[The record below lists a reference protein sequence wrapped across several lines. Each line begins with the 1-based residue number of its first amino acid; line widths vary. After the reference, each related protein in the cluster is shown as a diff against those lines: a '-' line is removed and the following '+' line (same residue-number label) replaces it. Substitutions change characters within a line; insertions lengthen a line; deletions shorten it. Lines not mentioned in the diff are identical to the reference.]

1 MIAQKAAH
9 MRRSERFK
17 RRIAEQFQQNQYGA
31 TMPPPASP
39 YQPYAALHE
48 RPSGAG
54 DQRPTAMQILHDEGL
69 LEGALVGKTFLI
81 TGCSSGLG
89 IETARALYATGAD
102 VFVTV
107 RPTKATKGDE
117 VLQAIKKSVPG
128 GKGRLELVLMDLS
141 IPQSVRGAADD
152 FLKKSRILN
161 VLICNAGVM
170 MCPMSLTPDEGFEM
184 HMASNHFGHFLLF
197 QLLKETLLASA
208 TPENSSRVVIVSS
221 AGHRFSPVRFDDMNF
236 ARDGYNPILAYGQ
249 SKTANIYMASSI
261 ERHFGH
267 RRLHAYSVHPGV
279 ILDTDLPRYQTNDS
293 LDSDFNMEELLPL
306 MKSIPQGAATQVWAA
321 TARHLNDR
329 GGSYLADCGECGPFE
344 EGASVAAA
352 GYGPHAYDDHAE
364 ETLWRLSCEAFVIA
378 NE

>member
-1 MIAQKAAH
+1 
-9 MRRSERFK
+9 
-17 RRIAEQFQQNQYGA
+17 
-31 TMPPPASP
+31 MPPPVKP

-48 RPSGAG
+48 GPNGAG

-69 LEGALVGKTFLI
+69 LEGGALVGKTFLI

-89 IETARALYATGAD
+89 TETARALYATGAD
-102 VFVTV
+102 VFMTV
-107 RPTKATKGDE
+107 RPNKATKGDE
-117 VLQAIKKSVPG
+117 ILRAIKKSVPQ
-128 GKGRLELVLMDLS
+128 GKGKLELVLMDLS
-141 IPQSVRGAADD
+141 SPPSVRGAADD
-152 FLKKSRILN
+152 FLKKSRSLN

-170 MCPMSLTPDEGFEM
+170 MCPMSLTTEGFEM

-208 TPENSSRVVIVSS
+208 TLKDSSRVVIVSS
-221 AGHRFSPVRFDDMNF
+221 AGHRFSPIRFDDMSF
-236 ARDGYNPILAYGQ
+236 SRDGYNPILAYGQ

-267 RRLHAYSVHPGV
+267 RKLHALSVHPGV
-279 ILDTDLPRYQTNDS
+279 ILDTDLPRHQTNDS

-321 TARHLNDR
+321 TARHFNDR
-329 GGSYLADCGECGPFE
+329 GGSYVADCGECGTFE

-352 GYGPHAYDDHAE
+352 GYGPHAYDEQAE
-364 ETLWRLSCEAFVIA
+364 EKLWRLSCEALAIA
-378 NE
+378 IE